1 MALNANGG
9 FISENKNPDLVRF
22 ANDQTNTALILDGVV
37 EKIMRLGPPMPEII
51 FGNYQFRDVTE
62 AKRAEKESSMFF
74 FEVESEDGLVLVVA
88 SDESMWAIMAS
99 HPLAVEIPAE
109 LDVQLGWTY
118 TVETGFVSN

>member
-9 FISENKNPDLVRF
+9 LIAENKNPNLVRF

-62 AKRAEKESSMFF
+62 AKREETGSTMFF
-74 FEVESEDGLVLVVA
+74 FEVESEDGLILQVS

-99 HPLAVEIPAE
+99 HPLAVEIPSN

-118 TVETGFVSN
+118 TSENGFASN

>member
-9 FISENKNPDLVRF
+9 LISENKNPDLVRF

-51 FGNYQFRDVTE
+51 FGNYQFRDITE
-62 AKRAEKESSMFF
+62 EKRAEKESSMFF

>member
-1 MALNANGG
+1 MVLNANGG
-9 FISENKNPDLVRF
+9 LTSENKNADLVKF
-22 ANDQTNTALILDGVV
+22 DNDQIKTALILNDVV
-37 EKIMRLGPPMPEII
+37 EKIMNLGPPMPQII

-62 AKRAEKESSMFF
+62 AKRAETGSSMFF
-74 FEVESEDGLVLVVA
+74 FEVESEDGLVLVVS

>member
-1 MALNANGG
+1 MALNINGG
-9 FISENKNPDLVRF
+9 LISENKNPDLVRF

-51 FGNYQFRDVTE
+51 FGNYQFRDITE
-62 AKRAEKESSMFF
+62 EKRAETGSSMFF
-74 FEVESEDGLVLVVA
+74 FEVESEDGLILQVS

-99 HPLAVEIPAE
+99 HPLAVEIPSN

-118 TVETGFVSN
+118 NSENGFASN

>member
-1 MALNANGG
+1 VVLNLDGG
-9 FISENKNPDLVRF
+9 LTVQGAEPDLLTSNITFIKVAF
-22 ANDQTNTALILDGVV
+22 ILNNVV
-37 EKIMRLGPPMPEII
+37 EKIMNLVPPMPEII

-62 AKRAEKESSMFF
+62 AKRAEKESSKFF
-74 FEVESEDGLVLVVA
+74 FEVESEDGVVLPVS
-88 SDESMWAIMAS
+88 SDESFWSIMAS

>member
-9 FISENKNPDLVRF
+9 LISEDKNPDLVRF

-37 EKIMRLGPPMPEII
+37 EKIMRLGPPMPQII

-74 FEVESEDGLVLVVA
+74 FEVESEDGLVLVVS

>member
-9 FISENKNPDLVRF
+9 LISENKNPDLVRF

-37 EKIMRLGPPMPEII
+37 EKIMRLGPPLPEII
-51 FGNYQFRDVTE
+51 FGNYQFRDITE
-62 AKRAEKESSMFF
+62 EKRVEKESSMFF
-74 FEVESEDGLVLVVA
+74 FEVESENGLILQVA

-99 HPLAVEIPAE
+99 HPLAVEIPSD

-118 TVETGFVSN
+118 TAENGFVSN

>member
-9 FISENKNPDLVRF
+9 LIAENKNPNLVRF

-62 AKRAEKESSMFF
+62 AKREETGSTMFF
-74 FEVESEDGLVLVVA
+74 FEVESEDGLILQIS
-88 SDESMWAIMAS
+88 SDESMWAVMAS
-99 HPLAVEIPAE
+99 HPLAVEIPSD

-118 TVETGFVSN
+118 TSENGFISN

>member
-9 FISENKNPDLVRF
+9 LISEDKNPDLVRF

-37 EKIMRLGPPMPEII
+37 EKIMRLGPPMPQII

-62 AKRAEKESSMFF
+62 AKRVEKESSMFF
-74 FEVESEDGLVLVVA
+74 FEIESEDGLVLVVA